1 MQLLTIAAM
10 VFAVGGVMFALQN
23 NVPVSVSFLLWNYE
37 GSLAMV
43 LLLALILGG
52 LIIGLVSTPATVA
65 KQWTIRRQKKQLEE
79 LERANGEQK
88 VRIAEL
94 ERRAVTI
101 LDEPAQPTIALGLG
115 RIISGDTGQE
125 VIVQEK
131 NSDPR

>member
-10 VFAVGGVMFALQN
+10 VFAIGGVMFALQN
-23 NVPVSVSFLLWNYE
+23 NVPVAVSFAIWHYE

-65 KQWTIRRQKKQLEE
+65 KQWTIRRQKKQIEE

-101 LDEPAQPTIALGLG
+101 LDEPAKPTIALGQG

-125 VIVQEK
+125 VIEQEK
-131 NSDPR
+131 NTGSH